1 MGISAK
7 IRKALEAKK
16 KQPKPNNGK
25 KSKVKKRKKKPTI
38 LEQLGKK
45 YSKQLKHRAT
55 PSERRF
61 ATKLRAFDFTSLFQ
75 YPISNKETLYIIDF
89 FIPKYNVVIE
99 IDGGYHL
106 DHRQKEKDDIRDKR
120 LNDLGYKVWRLTNI
134 EADEITPDEI
144 LGGLLSKSR

>member
-1 MGISAK
+1 M
-7 IRKALEAKK
+7 
-16 KQPKPNNGK
+16 
-25 KSKVKKRKKKPTI
+25 
-38 LEQLGKK
+38 
-45 YSKQLKHRAT
+45 
-55 PSERRF
+55 
-61 ATKLRAFDFTSLFQ
+61 
-75 YPISNKETLYIIDF
+75 
-89 FIPKYNVVIE
+89 VIE